1 MVANRVGDGVPQNR
15 RKADDSYCGVDR
27 GGSVLPRAHHA
38 GGFLF
43 VCKSA
48 DSFPTVPAPAAIF
61 PLKIKFPVGRWRL
74 SEQGQPGE
82 GERS

>member
-1 MVANRVGDGVPQNR
+1 MGSPRTAERLMTPTAVL
-15 RKADDSYCGVDR
+15 DR
-27 GGSVLPRAHHA
+27 GGSVLPGAHHA

-61 PLKIKFPVGRWRL
+61 LLVEINSL
-74 SEQGQPGE
+74 SGDGVSRSRDNLGKENAHEQH
-82 GERS
+82 